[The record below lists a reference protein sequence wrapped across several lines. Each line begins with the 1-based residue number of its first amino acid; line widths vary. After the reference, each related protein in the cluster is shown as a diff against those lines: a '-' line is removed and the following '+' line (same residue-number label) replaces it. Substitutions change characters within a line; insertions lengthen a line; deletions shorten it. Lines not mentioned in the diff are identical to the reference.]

1 MEFSLTFIQLFF
13 WGIYLASPL
22 LLMLCSVFL
31 LLGLIVGHLESWK
44 KFDSLYWAF
53 ITAFTVGYGDIRP
66 LKRRSKVLSIM
77 IAGVGIMF
85 TGLIVAI
92 TIETSSKAFSMHT
105 DPVIFQQIEQSLK

>member
-53 ITAFTVGYGDIRP
+53 ITAFTVGLMLSVFFVVSQFFRFYCS
-66 LKRRSKVLSIM
+66 RSP
-77 IAGVGIMF
+77 F
-85 TGLIVAI
+85 
-92 TIETSSKAFSMHT
+92 
-105 DPVIFQQIEQSLK
+105 P